1 MPDFK
6 YILFDLDGTITNS
19 APGITNSVKY
29 ALNKLNKQVPPYD
42 TLLKFIG
49 PPLIEGFCEITD
61 LDPETAATA
70 VKYYREYYPEKGIFE
85 CTVYDGITKLLSCLV
100 ADGKQLILAT
110 SKPEVYA
117 KKITAHFGLDAYF
130 GFIFGAAMDKTR
142 STKEQVIEYAL
153 KSAGITDISKA
164 VMIGDRMHD
173 ITGAKKNGIK
183 SIGVLYGFGSKEEL
197 TNASADYIAAAPKE
211 IKTLL
216 TG

>member
-1 MPDFK
+1 MYK
-6 YILFDLDGTITNS
+6 R
-19 APGITNSVKY
+19 
-29 ALNKLNKQVPPYD
+29 Q
-42 TLLKFIG
+42 
-49 PPLIEGFCEITD
+49 
-61 LDPETAATA
+61 
-70 VKYYREYYPEKGIFE
+70 
-85 CTVYDGITKLLSCLV
+85 
-100 ADGKQLILAT
+100 
-110 SKPEVYA
+110 
-117 KKITAHFGLDAYF
+117 TAHFGLDAYF

-197 TNASADYIAAAPKE
+197 TNAGADYIAAAPKE